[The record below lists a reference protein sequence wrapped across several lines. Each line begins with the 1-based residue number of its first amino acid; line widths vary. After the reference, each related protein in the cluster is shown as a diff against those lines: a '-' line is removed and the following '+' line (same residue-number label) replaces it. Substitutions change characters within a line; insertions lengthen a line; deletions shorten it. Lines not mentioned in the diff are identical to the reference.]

1 MRSLPRLLAL
11 GLLLGSLT
19 ACGSSRPKG
28 INFHSA
34 GGTYTATQVERAFAA
49 QGVQL
54 RLAHEQIPGYVVLH
68 GGNAPSHL
76 ITVLVKL
83 PAAPAALVNNA
94 AGGQRLKAGNVS
106 VSFDP
111 SHAGAVKSALA
122 RLD

>member
-19 ACGSSRPKG
+19 ACGSSRHKG
-28 INFHSA
+28 VSFHSP
-34 GGTYTATQVERAFAA
+34 GGNYTATQVERAFAA

-68 GGNAPSHL
+68 GGSAPSHL

-83 PAAPAALVNNA
+83 PAAPAAPVDSGV
-94 AGGQRLKAGNVS
+94 GGRRIRAGNVS
-106 VSFDP
+106 VAFDP
-111 SHAGAVKSALA
+111 SHAHAVESALA